1 MPILFV
7 FFALQLFDL
16 VTTLVFLH
24 HGVREANPLVAL
36 LILISARPAFAVVM
50 LKLAACALALFAWRT
65 HRFRLLRRANLFF
78 LVCVA
83 WNLVAIVVA

>member
-36 LILISARPAFAVVM
+36 LILISARPAFAVIM
-50 LKLAACALALFAWRT
+50 LKLAACALAVFAWKTR
-65 HRFRLLRRANLFF
+65 RFRLLRRANLFF
-78 LVCVA
+78 LICIA